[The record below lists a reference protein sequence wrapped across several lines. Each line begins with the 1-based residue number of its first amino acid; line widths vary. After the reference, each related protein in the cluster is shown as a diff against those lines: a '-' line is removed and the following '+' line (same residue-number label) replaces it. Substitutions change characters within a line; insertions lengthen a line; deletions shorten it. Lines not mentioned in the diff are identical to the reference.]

1 MARVLVTGVGSN
13 VGQGI
18 IAGVKANDPKNW
30 ILGVD
35 ISDVCAG
42 YFMCN
47 KGAKVPY
54 SVDPIYIPKITQL
67 IKSNHID
74 IVLLGVDAE
83 LQVYAN
89 NKDAIESETGCKIII
104 SDPELVKKCTDKYLT
119 SVMLKELELNYPLT
133 IIDEDIDAMAGKLG
147 FPLVAKPRRGNGS
160 KGIFIIH
167 SRAELLALINK
178 IPLVDYCFQEFLNG
192 DEYTCGLLYDKN
204 NRFSDCIVMKRELYN
219 GTTVKASVMDVPEI
233 QKLIDNFGSSVKAFG
248 SINLQLK
255 LTPSGPKIFE
265 INPRFSGTTAFRL
278 KAGYN
283 DVGRIINNVLYNE
296 PIPRSKPKKLN
307 FFRYWETLAIEGDD
321 VRNADIEKIN

>member
-1 MARVLVTGVGSN
+1 MVTGVGSN

-18 IAGVKANDPKNW
+18 IAGVKANDPNNW

-42 YFMCN
+42 YFMSD
-47 KGAKVPY
+47 KGAQVPY
-54 SVDPIYIPKITQL
+54 SVDPAYISKIIQL
-67 IKSNHID
+67 IKSNRID
-74 IVLLGVDAE
+74 VVLLGVDAE
-83 LQVYAN
+83 LQVYAK
-89 NKDAIESETGCKIII
+89 NKDEIESKTGCKIVI
-104 SDPELVKKCTDKYLT
+104 SDPELVNKCTDKYLT
-119 SVMLKELELNYPLT
+119 SVMLKELGLDYPLT
-133 IIDEDIDAMAGKLG
+133 IIDGDLDAIIEKLG
-147 FPLVAKPRRGNGS
+147 FPLVAKPRKGNGS

-167 SRAELLALINK
+167 SKVELLALINR
-178 IPLVDYCFQEFLNG
+178 IPLADYCFQEYLNG

-204 NRFSDCIVMKRELYN
+204 NHFSDCIIMKRELYN
-219 GTTVKASVMDVPEI
+219 GTTVKASIMDVPEI
-233 QKLIDNFGSSVKAFG
+233 EKLIDDFGASVRAFG

-255 LTPSGPKIFE
+255 LTSAGPKIFE

-296 PIPRSKPKKLN
+296 PIPKSKPKKLN